1 MITPE
6 LIPVNSLQL
15 LTKVFG
21 HLSLCMLY
29 KIL

>member
-15 LTKVFG
+15 LTKVFE

-29 KIL
+29 KTL